1 MRACYPPP
9 WSQHRKNYK
18 NMTLRLTTFS
28 VFLISAW
35 LFTALTGC
43 ATSINKTHPMIVTQP
58 DIAAAQVYFIR
69 PLTYRERGIADN
81 PVTIEFNGTELLKIG
96 KGEYTLLRIRPEKVL
111 LKTRNLS
118 PFTNLNE
125 YVEMTRELRLELAP
139 GKTYFIHIQQVN
151 EEFRGIYY
159 LPLLVDLT
167 TAKTLIID
175 SRPTDAARRAPL
187 DTLTP

>member
-1 MRACYPPP
+1 
-9 WSQHRKNYK
+9 
-18 NMTLRLTTFS
+18 MTPGLTKPT

-35 LFTALTGC
+35 LFTALAGC
-43 ATSINKTHPMIVTQP
+43 ATTINKTHPMIVTQP

-69 PLTYRERGIADN
+69 PLTYRERGIADK
-81 PVTIEFNGTELLKIG
+81 PVRIEFNGTELLKIG

-111 LKTRNLS
+111 LKTRNLT

-139 GKTYFIHIQQVN
+139 GKTYFIHIQQVD

-159 LPLLVDLT
+159 VPLLVDLK
-167 TAKTLIID
+167 TAKGLIID

-187 DTLTP
+187 DTLVP